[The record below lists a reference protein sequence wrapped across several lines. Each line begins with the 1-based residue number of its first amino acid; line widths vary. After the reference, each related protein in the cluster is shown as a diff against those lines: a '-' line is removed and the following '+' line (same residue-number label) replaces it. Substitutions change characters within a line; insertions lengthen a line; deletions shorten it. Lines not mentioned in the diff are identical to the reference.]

1 MTTKATLATLDGD
14 ELIATRY
21 LDASPAL
28 VWMVFTTP
36 EHLAAFW
43 GGDHATIRPDSV
55 TIDLRVGGTF
65 HLEAVGEDGC
75 SYPLHFRYEVI
86 DPPRLLT
93 FSSPGSGLVTQVRL
107 EPTGAGTT
115 VVIHQRPLPPDLQT
129 EQARTGLTGILE
141 HLATVVAELTTD
153 REGKAHE

>member
-1 MTTKATLATLDGD
+1 MTTKAILDGD

-55 TIDLRVGGTF
+55 TVDLRVGGTF
-65 HLEAVGEDGC
+65 HLETIGADGC
-75 SYPLHFRYEVI
+75 SHPLHFRYEAI
-86 DPPRLLT
+86 DPPTLLT
-93 FSSPGSGLVTQVRL
+93 FSSPDSGLVTQVRL
-107 EPTGAGTT
+107 EATGGGTT
-115 VVIHQRPLPPDLQT
+115 VIVHQRPLPPDLRT

-141 HLATVVAELTTD
+141 RLATVVAELTTD
-153 REGKAHE
+153 REGEAHE